1 LPDRQ
6 LRIHLI
12 GVCGTAMAT
21 LAALLKSRGYQ
32 VQGSDQQV
40 YPPMSDFLVAEG
52 ITTFSGYS
60 ADNITADIDLVVVGN
75 AISRGNPELET
86 VLERKLRYCSLPE
99 AIRDHFL
106 WGARSVVLAGTHG
119 KTTTTSLTGWL
130 LTHGGLDPS
139 MLVGGIALNFGR
151 SERTGPTEGSSYRVG
166 KGRDFVIEGDEYDSA
181 FFDKTAKFLKYLP
194 DIAVINNIEFD
205 HADIYAD
212 LDAVLTAF
220 RRLVRLVPRNGLLL
234 IGADSP
240 HAQALVPTAVSP
252 VETFGLDETAT
263 WRGSAIEHRDGL
275 TRFDVHR
282 DGTLFGRFESPL
294 LGAHNVRN
302 ALAAIAVG
310 TRVGITPQT
319 LVEGLR
325 QFKGIK
331 RRLETVGVAN
341 GVTVLD
347 DFAHHPTAVHET
359 LAALRT
365 GYPGRRVWAVFEPRS
380 ASSCRRVFQDD
391 FAKAFGAADEVVF
404 AAVFRSSL
412 PEGERL
418 SAEQL
423 VDDLSRQGRHAR
435 HIPEI
440 DDIVSTI
447 VRERRDG
454 DVVVLMSNGGF
465 GGIHGKLLQ
474 ALRE

>member
-1 LPDRQ
+1 
-6 LRIHLI
+6 
-12 GVCGTAMAT
+12 MAT
-21 LAALLKSRGYQ
+21 LAALLKSRGHH

-52 ITTFSGYS
+52 IKTFSGY
-60 ADNITADIDLVVVGN
+60 APENITGDIDLVVVGN
-75 AISRGNPELET
+75 AISRGNVELET
-86 VLERKLRYCSLPE
+86 VLDRKQRYCSLPE

-106 WGARSVVLAGTHG
+106 WGARSIVLAGTHG

-151 SERTGPTEGSSYRVG
+151 SATGPPSSAEGSSYRVG

-194 DIAVINNIEFD
+194 EIAVINNIEFD

-212 LDAVLTAF
+212 LEAVLVAF

-234 IGADSP
+234 VGADSP
-240 HAQALVPTAVSP
+240 HAKALVPTAVSP
-252 VETFGLDETAT
+252 VETFGLDEGAT
-263 WRGSAIEHRDGL
+263 WRGSAVEHRDGV

-282 DGTLFGRFESPL
+282 EGKAFGRFESPL
-294 LGAHNVRN
+294 LGIHNVRN
-302 ALAAIAVG
+302 ALAAIAAG
-310 TRVGITPQT
+310 TRVGLTPET
-319 LVEGLR
+319 LAEGLR

-331 RRLETVGVAN
+331 RRLETVGVAK

-359 LAALRT
+359 LSALRT

-380 ASSCRRVFQDD
+380 ASSCRRVFQAD
-391 FAKAFGAADEVVF
+391 FARAFSAADEVVL

-412 PEGERL
+412 PESERL

-423 VDDLSRQGRHAR
+423 VEDLSREGRHAR
-435 HIPEI
+435 HILEI
-440 DDIVSTI
+440 DEIVSTI

-465 GGIHGKLLQ
+465 GGIHGKLLH